1 MFRACLLRGYIGL
14 WHEVCTSTG
23 MFDATDNSFEQ
34 KKYEEVGFVVSGGC
48 SVPCAE
54 LIGLVGIS
62 CDHIAYLWRVLRRLV
77 WLRARELGTNVSSS
91 MWSSWCWGSAE

>member
-1 MFRACLLRGYIGL
+1 MPQITVL
-14 WHEVCTSTG
+14 
-23 MFDATDNSFEQ
+23 EQ

-62 CDHIAYLWRVLRRLV
+62 CDHMASFMARTTPLSRPAYSGARHECIEFDVVLV
-77 WLRARELGTNVSSS
+77 VLGICRMT
-91 MWSSWCWGSAE
+91 